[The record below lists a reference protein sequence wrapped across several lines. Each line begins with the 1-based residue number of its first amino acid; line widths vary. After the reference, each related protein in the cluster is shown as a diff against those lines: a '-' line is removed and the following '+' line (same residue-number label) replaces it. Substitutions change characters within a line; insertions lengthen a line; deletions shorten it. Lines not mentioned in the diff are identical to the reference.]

1 MTNEQW
7 LVYLWSIYPNG
18 TLVQIWIVLLILFA
32 VSMMMLATFHFDK
45 YASEKTLWSKM
56 GKWKIAIPSIL
67 VLFIFLSLLVP
78 KRDHFILILA
88 TPYAVEAGKS
98 LADSLNDPTSK
109 MFKLNQLVDKGL
121 EKMLQELSEPSNKKD
136 VDKDKEKRIQKQQEV
151 NL

>member
-7 LVYLWSIYPNG
+7 LVYIWSIYPNG
-18 TLVQIWIVLLILFA
+18 GFMHLWIVLLVTFAVAILFIGII
-32 VSMMMLATFHFDK
+32 HFDG
-45 YASEKTLWSKM
+45 YEDETTLWSKM

-78 KRDHFILILA
+78 KRDHFLLIIA

-98 LADSLNDPTSK
+98 LTDSLNDPTSK

-121 EKMLQELSEPSNKKD
+121 EKMLKELSEP
-136 VDKDKEKRIQKQQEV
+136 KELK
-151 NL
+151 

>member
-18 TLVQIWIVLLILFA
+18 GFIQIWTTLF
-32 VSMMMLATFHFDK
+32 VIFTVGMVCIGIIHHEGDRD
-45 YASEKTLWSKM
+45 EITLWSIL
-56 GKWKIAIPSIL
+56 GKSKIAIPSIL

-78 KRDHFILILA
+78 KRDHFLLILA

-121 EKMLQELSEPSNKKD
+121 EKMLKELSEPGS
-136 VDKDKEKRIQKQQEV
+136 EKNEQ
-151 NL
+151 N

>member
-45 YASEKTLWSKM
+45 YASENTLWSKM
-56 GKWKIAIPSIL
+56 GKWKIIIPSIL

-78 KRDHFILILA
+78 KRDHFLLILA

-121 EKMLQELSEPSNKKD
+121 EKMLKEFSEP
-136 VDKDKEKRIQKQQEV
+136 EKVQSEK
-151 NL
+151 

>member
-18 TLVQIWIVLLILFA
+18 LFIQIWILALILFA
-32 VSMMMLATFHFDK
+32 GFLMILAIMHFDK
-45 YASEKTLWSKM
+45 YTSRNANTVWSKL
-56 GKWKIAIPSIL
+56 GKWKIVIPSIL

-78 KRDHFILILA
+78 KRDHFLLILA

-121 EKMLQELSEPSNKKD
+121 EKMLKELSEP
-136 VDKDKEKRIQKQQEV
+136 EKVQNEKQ
-151 NL
+151 